1 MGLWVYGTCGR
12 LCGLLFVTH
21 TPCGD
26 WTAVSMG
33 HLGCCVGGSRQPTP
47 CGVRIMGVVGH
58 VGDCVG
64 NLRYPTHAR
73 GALFGAYGKFVGVW
87 VTSRDPAGVIKNYFS
102 LVMLTRTEK
111 AQTVLS
117 SLIRILCVV
126 MNNE

>member
-87 VTSRDPAGVIKNYFS
+87 VTSRDPAGVIKNLYQLS
-102 LVMLTRTEK
+102 HADKDRESADCVELT
-111 AQTVLS
+111 QTDTV
-117 SLIRILCVV
+117 CGH
-126 MNNE
+126 EQ